1 MKWMLIAIVYTVT
14 TDVVPHEVKIDK
26 QEFATEAL
34 CEAARVKVEEQLKT
48 RVVTTKASCVQI
60 AE

>member
-1 MKWMLIAIVYTVT
+1 MKWMLIAIIYTVT
-14 TDVVPHEVKIDK
+14 LENVRHEVHVET

-34 CEAARVKVEEQLKT
+34 CEAARVKMEEQLKT
-48 RVVTTKASCVQI
+48 RVVTTKTSCVQI

>member
-14 TDVVPHEVKIDK
+14 LDNVRHEVHVEK

-34 CEAARVKVEEQLKT
+34 CEAARAKVEEELKT

>member
-1 MKWMLIAIVYTVT
+1 MKWMLIAVIYTVT
-14 TDVVPHEVKIDK
+14 LENVRHEVHVEK

-34 CEAARVKVEEQLKT
+34 CEAARTKVEEQLKT
-48 RVVTTKASCVQI
+48 RAITVKSTCVQI

>member
-14 TDVVPHEVKIDK
+14 LENVRHEVHVEK

-34 CEAARVKVEEQLKT
+34 CEAARAKVEEQLKT
-48 RVVTTKASCVQI
+48 RAITVKSTCVQI
-60 AE
+60 SE

>member
-14 TDVVPHEVKIDK
+14 LENVRHEVHVEK
-26 QEFATEAL
+26 QEFATETL
-34 CEAARVKVEEQLKT
+34 CEAARTKFEEQLKT
-48 RVVTTKASCVQI
+48 RVITVKTTCVQT

>member
-14 TDVVPHEVKIDK
+14 LENVRHEVHVEK

-34 CEAARVKVEEQLKT
+34 CEAARTKFEEQLKT
-48 RVVTTKASCVQI
+48 RVITVKTTCVQT

>member
-14 TDVVPHEVKIDK
+14 LENVRHEVHVDK

-34 CEAARVKVEEQLKT
+34 CETARTKFEEQLKT
-48 RVVTTKASCVQI
+48 RVITVKTTCVQI

>member
-14 TDVVPHEVKIDK
+14 VENVRHEVHVEK
-26 QEFATEAL
+26 QEVATEAL
-34 CEAARVKVEEQLKT
+34 CETARSKLEEQLKT
-48 RVVTTKASCVQI
+48 RAITVKTTCVQI